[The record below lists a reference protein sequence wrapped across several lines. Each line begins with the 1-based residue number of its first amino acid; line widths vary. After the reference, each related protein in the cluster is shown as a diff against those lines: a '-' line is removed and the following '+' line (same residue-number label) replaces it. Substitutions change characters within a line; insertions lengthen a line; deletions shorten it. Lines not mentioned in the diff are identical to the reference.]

1 MCAHKCACVCSLTQ
15 SCPTHCDSLDYSL
28 PGSSRQ
34 EYSSGLPFPTPGDL
48 PNAGLEPESLVSPA
62 LAHGFFT
69 TEPPGKPIQGIFED
83 GNNWPHSPLS
93 CGPEVLNLF

>member
-62 LAHGFFT
+62 WHMDSL
-69 TEPPGKPIQGIFED
+69 
-83 GNNWPHSPLS
+83 PLS
-93 CGPEVLNLF
+93 HLGNPYKAFSRMVITGLILL